1 MVDGAM
7 VHKLLPP
14 GGAPI
19 AEAPSA
25 RGLRR
30 KVDMLKRGIVVR
42 GVGESII
49 FCPPLVVTDAEIGQF
64 IETLHEALR

>member
-1 MVDGAM
+1 MS
-7 VHKLLPP
+7 
-14 GGAPI
+14 I
-19 AEAPSA
+19 ATCSIGIDPVVADA
-25 RGLRR
+25 VAV

-49 FCPPLVVTDAEIGQF
+49 FCPPLVITDAEIGQF